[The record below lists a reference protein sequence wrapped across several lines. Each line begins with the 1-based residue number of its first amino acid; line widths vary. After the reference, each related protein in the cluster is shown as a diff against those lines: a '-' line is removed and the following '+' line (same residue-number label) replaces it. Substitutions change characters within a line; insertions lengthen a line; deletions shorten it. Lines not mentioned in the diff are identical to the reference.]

1 MRTLAELWER
11 LFGPASILA
20 EPGYDPTIDPPL
32 HNFHSRRGS
41 SSGLPW
47 LQILFFAGCGV
58 VFFFGFLKPR
68 LWPVEAAGPTGT
80 ASETATA
87 TVGPTTTPGPTDTP
101 SRTPIPSRT
110 PYGTPFGQ
118 KVGGPV
124 GTPTPVVNF
133 APATERALQTLI
145 AAASA
150 SPVVIIEHT
159 GGGGCGDCSSGDDP
173 LPTYTPYPTLEPLQA
188 LPTYTPLPTYTALPT
203 LEPTSTQVPTPIVPD
218 PPAGPYRL
226 YLPLLPL
233 QP

>member
-1 MRTLAELWER
+1 MSTLADLWER
-11 LFGPASILA
+11 LFGPSSILA

-41 SSGLPW
+41 SDGLPW

-80 ASETATA
+80 PTATA
-87 TVGPTTTPGPTDTP
+87 TAPVIPTTTPGPTATP

-118 KVGGPV
+118 KPASGFGS
-124 GTPTPVVNF
+124 PTPVVNF
-133 APATERALQTLI
+133 AGLTQNAIVTLI

-150 SPVVIIEHT
+150 SPVVIVEHT
-159 GGGGCGDCSSGDDP
+159 GGGGCGDCGSPDDP
-173 LPTYTPYPTLEPLQA
+173 LPTYTPYPTPEPLQA
-188 LPTYTPLPTYTALPT
+188 LPTYTPLPTYTTPPT
-203 LEPTSTQVPTPIVPD
+203 ATSTPTATATSVPVNPD
-218 PPAGPYRL
+218 LHVHL
-226 YLPLLPL
+226 YLPLTNR
-233 QP
+233 